1 MAPKQAAMQ
10 RPSAIPFSS
19 FQVAIS
25 SSPIYRW
32 ISPRAATIG
41 CVRSSM
47 KRLTRRWKAS
57 GPSRSANP
65 VDPSMSMRRNT
76 RFETR
81 RVVAA
86 GDEIDEHVL
95 TKQTVH
101 VEDEDEHE
109 RGRERKQHVSALD
122 AVLAGRGKESDPK
135 FEADQDDAEVDERL
149 HHHMRRKGRAAK
161 WGADWAVHHERI
173 ERRQNTSN
181 QRAGQ
186 RAPREARECERR
198 PTSLP
203 DAPFSIGRAQGRRE
217 PRRPEDVPER
227 LRKSKERH
235 CPAVALLLYDPS
247 LADNRESVGD
257 GSRLPPSG
265 GLLANLHARKRSRS
279 MPAAA
284 KT

>member
-109 RGRERKQHVSALD
+109 RGREREQNVSPFA
-122 AVLAGRGKESDPK
+122 AVLAARGKEIVAKPES
-135 FEADQDDAEVDERL
+135 EQDDAEIDDGLYRNMHRE
-149 HHHMRRKGRAAK
+149 GRAAK
-161 WGADWAVHHERI
+161 RSAQRRIQDESIECGQDGADHGSRH
-173 ERRQNTSN
+173 
-181 QRAGQ
+181 
-186 RAPREARECERR
+186 RAPRNVIDVERL
-198 PTSLP
+198 SAALP
-203 DAPFSIGRAQGRRE
+203 DLHLRIGRPDPRGADGR
-217 PRRPEDVPER
+217 PGNNPER
-227 LRKSKERH
+227 
-235 CPAVALLLYDPS
+235 A
-247 LADNRESVGD
+247 
-257 GSRLPPSG
+257 
-265 GLLANLHARKRSRS
+265 
-279 MPAAA
+279 
-284 KT
+284 